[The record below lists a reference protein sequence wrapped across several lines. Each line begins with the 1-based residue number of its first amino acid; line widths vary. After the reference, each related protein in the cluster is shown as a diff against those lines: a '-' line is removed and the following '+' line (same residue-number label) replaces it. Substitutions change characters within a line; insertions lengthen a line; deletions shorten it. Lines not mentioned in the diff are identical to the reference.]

1 MNRFSRKFAA
11 TLVSLAMAGTLCI
24 AGAVT
29 VSGVAWGSPNQLQ
42 GPPDRPAPAP
52 WTVGAPSKGTIK
64 IVKCEKDTNPTQDT
78 AKPQSGK
85 IDPNAQTNPCPTG
98 FKPLAGAEF
107 TLTKVTSIKEDK
119 TTDQGTTKVDVPLDL
134 KSFDS
139 WQKIAKLVSKLN
151 DHTIK
156 DNGDEITLGTITTGD
171 TKNVFTS
178 ETKKNGSA
186 TFKDIDLG
194 LYKVEETQV
203 PDGYMVSDTKSFY
216 MTLPLSEYTT
226 TGEGDNAKTSVKYN
240 YNPTVYPKNMS
251 TSDSIEKVYDKAKFA
266 SVKDKVPFTITAKVN
281 KFKSEKT
288 LTAEDLQGYKVFDD
302 APTAAF
308 KNIDKTVVK
317 SVKING
323 EKVTNDDTT
332 TYYKVEEPI
341 ANSTQEN
348 YKNDDANENQ
358 RGLVAGH
365 TRILVKFEKAGLE
378 KIADAINACKTNGET
393 VNVEVNLEFELS
405 DDFKTVPNKIKDM
418 SEDDKKKDEIVNK
431 SGFFPAHEKSEKDSS
446 PIIPDGE
453 KSKATIDFGFLQ
465 VHKFYMKDGVKT
477 NLAGAKFRIFAD
489 KDKANA
495 CAKELADLTKKLNKI
510 EACKAASTLAD
521 APKDPQAGATTD
533 LKTTTAT
540 DANGNFA
547 TPYKVRAKDT
557 VYLVEVEAP
566 QGYALSPEVHEV
578 TVQKDSATPEEF
590 EDLPLSNKG
599 SKDGKT
605 YFWFNLPATG
615 AAGVLIFALAGIGL
629 ISASVI
635 LYIKNRKEEEQKTA

>member
-1 MNRFSRKFAA
+1 MNRFSRKFVA
-11 TLVSLAMAGTLCI
+11 TLVSLAMAGTLCV

-29 VSGVAWGSPNQLQ
+29 VSGVAWAVPRPPVHQ
-42 GPPDRPAPAP
+42 GGAKPKDPWVENAPK
-52 WTVGAPSKGTIK
+52 TGTIT
-64 IVKCEKDTNPTQDT
+64 ILKCEKKKADDKDTSQTQ
-78 AKPQSGK
+78 
-85 IDPNAQTNPCPTG
+85 CPTG
-98 FKPLAGAEF
+98 FKPLKGAKF
-107 TLTKVTSIKEDK
+107 TLTKVTSVKEGNENV
-119 TTDQGTTKVDVPLDL
+119 TLDL
-134 KSFDS
+134 SKFES

-156 DNGDEITLGTITTGD
+156 ENGDEITLGTTKSGD
-171 TKNVFTS
+171 GQNVFES
-178 ETKKNGSA
+178 AETGEDGQVKFENK
-186 TFKDIDLG
+186 DLG

-203 PDGYMVSDTKSFY
+203 PTGYMVSDTKSFY
-216 MTLPLSEYTT
+216 MTLPLPEYTT
-226 TGEGDNAKTSVKYN
+226 TGEGDNVKTSVKYN

-281 KFKSEKT
+281 KFKSEKA

-308 KNIDKTVVK
+308 KTIDKTVVK

-323 EKVTNDDTT
+323 EEVTNDDTT

-378 KIADAINACKTNGET
+378 KIAGAINACKNNGDT

-405 DDFKTVPNKIKDM
+405 DTYKNTKVTNG
-418 SEDDKKKDEIVNK
+418 SVAENDKSQDEIVNK
-431 SGFFPAHEKSEKDSS
+431 SGFFPAHEKSEKAPS

-453 KSKATIDFGFLQ
+453 KSNATIDFGFLQ
-465 VHKFYMKDGVKT
+465 VHKYYMNGNTKT
-477 NLAGAKFRIFAD
+477 DLAGAKFRIFAD
-489 KDKANA
+489 KDKAKA
-495 CAKELADLTKKLNKI
+495 CAKGLADLTKKASEI
-510 EACKAASTLAD
+510 PECEAASTLAD
-521 APKDPQAGATTD
+521 APKDSQAGATTN
-533 LKTTTAT
+533 LKTTAAT
-540 DANGNFA
+540 DAKGNFT

-629 ISASVI
+629 IAASVI

>member
-1 MNRFSRKFAA
+1 MNRFSRKFVA
-11 TLVSLAMAGTLCI
+11 TLVSLAMSGALCI

-29 VSGVAWGSPNQLQ
+29 VSGVAWAARPPVYQ
-42 GPPDRPAPAP
+42 GGAKPKDP
-52 WTVGAPSKGTIK
+52 WVEGAPKTGTIT
-64 IVKCEKDTNPTQDT
+64 ILKCEKKKADDKDT
-78 AKPQSGK
+78 S
-85 IDPNAQTNPCPTG
+85 QTECPTG
-98 FKPLAGAEF
+98 FKPLKGAKF
-107 TLTKVTSIKEDK
+107 TLTKVTSVKEGNENV
-119 TTDQGTTKVDVPLDL
+119 TLDL
-134 KSFDS
+134 SKFES

-151 DHTIK
+151 NHTIK
-156 DNGDEITLGTITTGD
+156 ENGDEITLGTTKSGD
-171 TKNVFTS
+171 GQNVFES
-178 ETKKNGSA
+178 AETGEDGQVKFENK
-186 TFKDIDLG
+186 DLG

-203 PDGYMVSDTKSFY
+203 PEGYMVSDMKSFY
-216 MTLPLSEYTT
+216 MTLPLPEYTT
-226 TGEGDNAKTSVKYN
+226 TGDGDNAKTSVKYN

-281 KFKSEKT
+281 KFKSEKA
-288 LTAEDLQGYKVFDD
+288 LTVDDLQGYKVFDD

-308 KNIDKTVVK
+308 KTIDKTVVK

-323 EKVTNDDTT
+323 EEVTNNDTT
-332 TYYKVEEPI
+332 TYYNVEDPI

-378 KIADAINACKTNGET
+378 KIADAINACKNNGDT

-418 SEDDKKKDEIVNK
+418 SEDDKNKDEIVNK
-431 SGFFPAHEKSEKDSS
+431 SGFFPAHEKSEKAPS
-446 PIIPDGE
+446 PIIPNGE
-453 KSKATIDFGFLQ
+453 KSNATIDFGFLQ
-465 VHKFYMKDGVKT
+465 VHKYYMNGSTKT
-477 NLAGAKFRIFAD
+477 DLAGAKFRIFAD
-489 KDKANA
+489 KDKAKA
-495 CAKELADLTKKLNKI
+495 CAQGLADLTKKASEI
-510 EACKAASTLAD
+510 PECEAASTLAD
-521 APKDPQAGATTD
+521 APKDPQAGTTTD
-533 LKTTTAT
+533 LKTTAAT
-540 DANGNFA
+540 DAKGNFT

-590 EDLPLSNKG
+590 EDLKLSNKG

>member
-1 MNRFSRKFAA
+1 MNRFSRKFVA
-11 TLVSLAMAGTLCI
+11 TLVSLAMSGALCI

-29 VSGVAWGSPNQLQ
+29 VSGVAWAARPKYVPQ
-42 GPPDRPAPAP
+42 GGQSKDPWDEKAPK
-52 WTVGAPSKGTIK
+52 TGTIT
-64 IVKCEKDTNPTQDT
+64 ILKCEKKKADDKDTSQTQ
-78 AKPQSGK
+78 
-85 IDPNAQTNPCPTG
+85 CPTG
-98 FKPLAGAEF
+98 FKPLKGAKF
-107 TLTKVTSIKEDK
+107 TLTKVLSVKEDK
-119 TTDQGTTKVDVPLDL
+119 ATDQGTTKVDVPLDL

-151 DHTIK
+151 NHTIK
-156 DNGDEITLGTITTGD
+156 ENGDEITLGTTKSGDGQNVFESAETGD
-171 TKNVFTS
+171 DGQVKFEN
-178 ETKKNGSA
+178 K
-186 TFKDIDLG
+186 DLG
-194 LYKVEETQV
+194 LYKVEETKV

-216 MTLPLSEYTT
+216 MTLPLPEYTT

-281 KFKSEKT
+281 KFKSEKA

-308 KNIDKTVVK
+308 KTIDKTVVK

-323 EKVTNDDTT
+323 EEVTNDGTT

-348 YKNDDANENQ
+348 YKSDDANENQ

-378 KIADAINACKTNGET
+378 KIADAINACAKNGDT

-418 SEDDKKKDEIVNK
+418 SEDDKNKDEIVNK
-431 SGFFPAHEKSEKDSS
+431 SGFFPAHEKSEKAPS
-446 PIIPDGE
+446 PIIPNGE
-453 KSKATIDFGFLQ
+453 KSNATIDFGFLQ
-465 VHKFYMKDGVKT
+465 VHKYYMNGSTKT
-477 NLAGAKFRIFAD
+477 DLAGAKFRIFAD
-489 KDKANA
+489 KDKAKA
-495 CAKELADLTKKLNKI
+495 CAQGLADLTKKASEI
-510 EACKAASTLAD
+510 PECEAASTLAD
-521 APKDPQAGATTD
+521 APKDPQAGTTTD
-533 LKTTTAT
+533 LKTTAAT
-540 DANGNFA
+540 DAKGNFT

-590 EDLPLSNKG
+590 EDLKLSSKG

>member
-29 VSGVAWGSPNQLQ
+29 VSGVAWAARPPVHQ
-42 GPPDRPAPAP
+42 GGAKPKDP
-52 WTVGAPSKGTIK
+52 WVEGAPKTGTIT
-64 IVKCEKDTNPTQDT
+64 ILKCEKKKADDKDT
-78 AKPQSGK
+78 S
-85 IDPNAQTNPCPTG
+85 QTECPTG
-98 FKPLAGAEF
+98 FKPLKGAKF
-107 TLTKVTSIKEDK
+107 TLTKVTSVKEGNENV
-119 TTDQGTTKVDVPLDL
+119 TLDL
-134 KSFDS
+134 SKFES

-156 DNGDEITLGTITTGD
+156 ENGDEITLGTTKSGD
-171 TKNVFTS
+171 GQNVFES
-178 ETKKNGSA
+178 AETGEDGQVKFENK
-186 TFKDIDLG
+186 DLG
-194 LYKVEETQV
+194 LYKVEETKV

-216 MTLPLSEYTT
+216 MTLPLPEYTT

-281 KFKSEKT
+281 KFKSEKA

-302 APTAAF
+302 APTSAF
-308 KNIDKTVVK
+308 KTIDKAVVK

-323 EKVTNDDTT
+323 EEVKNNDTT
-332 TYYKVEEPI
+332 TYYNVEDPI
-341 ANSTQEN
+341 ANSTQDD

-378 KIADAINACKTNGET
+378 KIADAINACKNNGDT

-405 DDFKTVPNKIKDM
+405 DTYKNTKVTNGSVADN
-418 SEDDKKKDEIVNK
+418 DKSQDEIVNK
-431 SGFFPAHEKSEKDSS
+431 SGFFPAHEKSEKAPS
-446 PIIPDGE
+446 PIIPNGE
-453 KSKATIDFGFLQ
+453 KSNATIDFGFLQ
-465 VHKFYMKDGVKT
+465 VHKYYMNGSTKT
-477 NLAGAKFRIFAD
+477 DLAGAKFRIFAD
-489 KDKANA
+489 KDKAKA
-495 CAKELADLTKKLNKI
+495 CAQGLADLTKKASEI
-510 EACKAASTLAD
+510 PECEAASTLAD
-521 APKDPQAGATTD
+521 APKDPQAGTTTD
-533 LKTTTAT
+533 LKTTAAT
-540 DANGNFA
+540 DAKGNFT

-590 EDLPLSNKG
+590 EDLKLSSKG

>member
-29 VSGVAWGSPNQLQ
+29 VSGVAWAARPPVHQ
-42 GPPDRPAPAP
+42 GGAKPKDP
-52 WTVGAPSKGTIK
+52 WVEGAPKTGTIT
-64 IVKCEKDTNPTQDT
+64 ILKCEKKKADDKDT
-78 AKPQSGK
+78 S
-85 IDPNAQTNPCPTG
+85 QTECPTG
-98 FKPLAGAEF
+98 FKPLKGAKF
-107 TLTKVTSIKEDK
+107 TLTKVTSVKEGNENV
-119 TTDQGTTKVDVPLDL
+119 TLDL
-134 KSFDS
+134 SKFES

-151 DHTIK
+151 NHTIK
-156 DNGDEITLGTITTGD
+156 ENGDEITLGTTKSGD
-171 TKNVFTS
+171 GQNVFES
-178 ETKKNGSA
+178 AETGEDGQVKFENK
-186 TFKDIDLG
+186 DLG
-194 LYKVEETQV
+194 LYKVEETKV

-216 MTLPLSEYTT
+216 MTLPLPEYTT

-281 KFKSEKT
+281 KFKSEKA
-288 LTAEDLQGYKVFDD
+288 LTVDDLQGYKVFDD

-308 KNIDKTVVK
+308 KTIDKTVVK

-323 EKVTNDDTT
+323 EEVTNNDTT

-341 ANSTQEN
+341 ANSTQDD

-378 KIADAINACKTNGET
+378 KIADAINACKNNGDT

-405 DDFKTVPNKIKDM
+405 DTYKNTKVTNGSVADN
-418 SEDDKKKDEIVNK
+418 DKSQDEIVNK
-431 SGFFPAHEKSEKDSS
+431 SGFFPAHEKSEKAPS
-446 PIIPDGE
+446 PIIPNGE
-453 KSKATIDFGFLQ
+453 KSNATIDFGFLQ
-465 VHKFYMKDGVKT
+465 VHKYYMNGSTKT
-477 NLAGAKFRIFAD
+477 DLAGAKFRIFAD
-489 KDKANA
+489 KDKAKA
-495 CAKELADLTKKLNKI
+495 CAQGLADLSKKASEI
-510 EACKAASTLAD
+510 PECEAASTLAD
-521 APKDPQAGATTD
+521 APATAQADGTTTD
-533 LKTTTAT
+533 LKTTAAT
-540 DANGNFA
+540 DAKGNFT

-590 EDLPLSNKG
+590 EDLKLSSKG

>member
-29 VSGVAWGSPNQLQ
+29 VSGVAWAARPPVHQ
-42 GPPDRPAPAP
+42 GGAKPKDP
-52 WTVGAPSKGTIK
+52 WVEGAPKTGTIT
-64 IVKCEKDTNPTQDT
+64 ILKCEKKKADDKDT
-78 AKPQSGK
+78 S
-85 IDPNAQTNPCPTG
+85 QTECPTG
-98 FKPLAGAEF
+98 FKPLKGAKF
-107 TLTKVTSIKEDK
+107 TLTKVTSVKEGNENV
-119 TTDQGTTKVDVPLDL
+119 TLDL
-134 KSFDS
+134 SKFES

-151 DHTIK
+151 NHTIK
-156 DNGDEITLGTITTGD
+156 ENGDEITLGTTKSGD
-171 TKNVFTS
+171 GQNVFES
-178 ETKKNGSA
+178 AETGEDGQVKFENK
-186 TFKDIDLG
+186 DLG
-194 LYKVEETQV
+194 LYKVEETKV

-216 MTLPLSEYTT
+216 MTLPLPEYTT

-281 KFKSEKT
+281 KFKSEKA
-288 LTAEDLQGYKVFDD
+288 LTIDDLQGYKVFDD

-308 KNIDKTVVK
+308 KTIDKTVVK

-323 EKVTNDDTT
+323 EEVTNNDTT

-341 ANSTQEN
+341 ANSTQDD

-365 TRILVKFEKAGLE
+365 TRILVTFEKAGLE
-378 KIADAINACKTNGET
+378 KIADAINACKNNGDT

-405 DDFKTVPNKIKDM
+405 DTYKNTKVTNGSVADN
-418 SEDDKKKDEIVNK
+418 DKSQDEIVNK
-431 SGFFPAHEKSEKDSS
+431 SGFFPAHEKSEKAPS
-446 PIIPDGE
+446 PIIPNGE
-453 KSKATIDFGFLQ
+453 KSNATIDFGFLQ
-465 VHKFYMKDGVKT
+465 VHKYYMNGSTKT
-477 NLAGAKFRIFAD
+477 DLAGAKFRIFAD
-489 KDKANA
+489 KDKAKA
-495 CAKELADLTKKLNKI
+495 CAQGLADLTKKASEI
-510 EACKAASTLAD
+510 PECEAASTLAD
-521 APKDPQAGATTD
+521 APKDPQAGTTTD
-533 LKTTTAT
+533 LKTTAAT
-540 DANGNFA
+540 DAKGNFT

-590 EDLPLSNKG
+590 EDLKLSSKG

>member
-1 MNRFSRKFAA
+1 MNRFSRKFVA
-11 TLVSLAMAGTLCI
+11 TLVSLAMSGALCI

-29 VSGVAWGSPNQLQ
+29 VSGVAWAI
-42 GPPDRPAPAP
+42 PPIKQTAANKNPWDNKAPK
-52 WTVGAPSKGTIK
+52 TGTIT
-64 IVKCEKDTNPTQDT
+64 ILKCEKKKADDKDT
-78 AKPQSGK
+78 S
-85 IDPNAQTNPCPTG
+85 QTECPTG
-98 FKPLAGAEF
+98 FKPLKGAKF
-107 TLTKVTSIKEDK
+107 TLTKVLSVKEDK

-134 KSFDS
+134 SKFES

-156 DNGDEITLGTITTGD
+156 ESGNDADITLGTTKSGD
-171 TKNVFTS
+171 SQNVFEST
-178 ETKKNGSA
+178 ETGEDGKV
-186 TFKDIDLG
+186 TFNDLALG
-194 LYKVEETQV
+194 LYKVEETKV

-216 MTLPLSEYTT
+216 MTLPLPEYTT

-281 KFKSEKT
+281 KFKSEKA

-308 KNIDKTVVK
+308 KTIDKAVVK

-323 EKVTNDDTT
+323 EEVKNNDTT
-332 TYYKVEEPI
+332 TYYNVEDPI
-341 ANSTQEN
+341 ANSTQDD

-378 KIADAINACKTNGET
+378 KIADAINACKNNGDT

-405 DDFKTVPNKIKDM
+405 DTYKNTKVTNGSVADN
-418 SEDDKKKDEIVNK
+418 DKSQDEIVNK
-431 SGFFPAHEKSEKDSS
+431 SGFFPAHEKSEKAPS
-446 PIIPDGE
+446 PIIPNGE
-453 KSKATIDFGFLQ
+453 KSNATIDFGFLQ
-465 VHKFYMKDGVKT
+465 VHKYYMNGSTKT
-477 NLAGAKFRIFAD
+477 DLAGAKFRIFAD
-489 KDKANA
+489 KDKAKA
-495 CAKELADLTKKLNKI
+495 CAQGLADLTKKASEI
-510 EACKAASTLAD
+510 PECEAASTLAD
-521 APKDPQAGATTD
+521 APKDPQAGTTTD
-533 LKTTTAT
+533 LKTTAAT
-540 DANGNFA
+540 DAKGNFT

-590 EDLPLSNKG
+590 EDLKLSSKG

>member
-1 MNRFSRKFAA
+1 MNRFSRKFVA
-11 TLVSLAMAGTLCI
+11 TLVSLAMSGALCV

-29 VSGVAWGSPNQLQ
+29 VSASAWAIPPRYVPQ
-42 GPPDRPAPAP
+42 GGAKPKDPWSDSAP
-52 WTVGAPSKGTIK
+52 KNGTIT
-64 IVKCEKDTNPTQDT
+64 ILKCEKKKADNQDI
-78 AKPQSGK
+78 S
-85 IDPNAQTNPCPTG
+85 QTECPTG
-98 FKPLAGAEF
+98 FKPLKGAKF
-107 TLTKVTSIKEDK
+107 TLTKVTSVKEGNENV
-119 TTDQGTTKVDVPLDL
+119 TLDL
-134 KSFDS
+134 SKFES

-156 DNGDEITLGTITTGD
+156 ESGNDADITLGTTKSGD
-171 TKNVFTS
+171 GQNVFEST
-178 ETKKNGSA
+178 ETGEDGKV
-186 TFKDIDLG
+186 TFNDLALG

-308 KNIDKTVVK
+308 KTIDKTVVK

-323 EKVTNDDTT
+323 EEVTNDDTT

-365 TRILVKFEKAGLE
+365 TRILVKFEDAGLK
-378 KIADAINACKTNGET
+378 KIAEAINACKNNGDT

-405 DDFKTVPNKIKDM
+405 DTYKNTKVTNG
-418 SEDDKKKDEIVNK
+418 SVAENDKSQDQIVNK
-431 SGFFPAHEKSEKDSS
+431 SGFFPAHEKSEKAPS

-453 KSKATIDFGFLQ
+453 KSNATIDFGFLQ
-465 VHKFYMKDGVKT
+465 VHKYYMNGNTKT
-477 NLAGAKFRIFAD
+477 DLAGAKFRIFAD
-489 KDKANA
+489 KDKAKA
-495 CAKELADLTKKLNKI
+495 CAQGLADLTKKASEI
-510 EACKAASTLAD
+510 PECEAASTLAD
-521 APKDPQAGATTD
+521 APATAPADGTTTD
-533 LKTTTAT
+533 LKTTAAT
-540 DANGNFA
+540 DDKGNFT

>member
-11 TLVSLAMAGTLCI
+11 TLVSLAMSGALCI

-29 VSGVAWGSPNQLQ
+29 VSGVAWAVPRPPVHQ
-42 GPPDRPAPAP
+42 GGAKPKDPWVENAPK
-52 WTVGAPSKGTIK
+52 TGTIT
-64 IVKCEKDTNPTQDT
+64 ILKCEKKKADDKDISQTQ
-78 AKPQSGK
+78 
-85 IDPNAQTNPCPTG
+85 CPTG
-98 FKPLAGAEF
+98 FKPLKGAKF
-107 TLTKVTSIKEDK
+107 TLTKVTSVKE
-119 TTDQGTTKVDVPLDL
+119 GNENVALDL
-134 KSFDS
+134 SKFES

-156 DNGDEITLGTITTGD
+156 ENGDEITLGTTKSGD
-171 TKNVFTS
+171 GQNVFES
-178 ETKKNGSA
+178 AETGEDGQVKFENKA
-186 TFKDIDLG
+186 LG

-203 PDGYMVSDTKSFY
+203 PTGYMVSDTKSFY
-216 MTLPLSEYTT
+216 MTLPLPEYTT

-281 KFKSEKT
+281 KFKSEKA

-308 KNIDKTVVK
+308 KTIDKTVVK

-323 EKVTNDDTT
+323 EEVTNDNTS
-332 TYYKVEEPI
+332 TYYEVEDPI

-365 TRILVKFEKAGLE
+365 TRILVTFEKAGLE
-378 KIADAINACKTNGET
+378 KIADAINKCKNNGDT

-405 DDFKTVPNKIKDM
+405 DTYKNTKVTNG
-418 SEDDKKKDEIVNK
+418 SVAENDKSQDQIVNK
-431 SGFFPAHEKSEKDSS
+431 SGFFPAHDKSEKAPS

-453 KSKATIDFGFLQ
+453 KSNATIDFGFLQ
-465 VHKFYMKDGVKT
+465 VHKYYMNGNTKT
-477 NLAGAKFRIFAD
+477 DLAGAKFRIFAD
-489 KDKANA
+489 KDKAKA
-495 CAKELADLTKKLNKI
+495 CAKGLADLTKKASEI
-510 EACKAASTLAD
+510 PECEAASTLAD
-521 APKDPQAGATTD
+521 APKDSQAGATTD
-533 LKTTTAT
+533 LKTTAAT
-540 DANGNFA
+540 NADGNFA
-547 TPYKVRAKDT
+547 TPYKVRANDA

-566 QGYALSPEVHEV
+566 SGYALSPEVHEV

-590 EDLPLSNKG
+590 EDLKLSSKG

>member
-11 TLVSLAMAGTLCI
+11 TLVSLAMSGALCV

-29 VSGVAWGSPNQLQ
+29 VSASAWAIPPRYVPQ
-42 GPPDRPAPAP
+42 GGAKPKDPWDEKAPK
-52 WTVGAPSKGTIK
+52 TGTIT
-64 IVKCEKDTNPTQDT
+64 ILKCEKKKADDKDTSQTQ
-78 AKPQSGK
+78 
-85 IDPNAQTNPCPTG
+85 CPTG
-98 FKPLAGAEF
+98 FKPLKGAKF
-107 TLTKVTSIKEDK
+107 TLTKVLSVKEDQK
-119 TTDQGTTKVDVPLDL
+119 TDNGTTKVDVPLDL
-134 KSFDS
+134 SKFES

-151 DHTIK
+151 NHTIK
-156 DNGDEITLGTITTGD
+156 ENGDEITLGTTKSGDGQNVFESAETGD
-171 TKNVFTS
+171 DGQVKFEN
-178 ETKKNGSA
+178 K
-186 TFKDIDLG
+186 DLG
-194 LYKVEETQV
+194 LYKVEETKV
-203 PDGYMVSDTKSFY
+203 PDGYMVSDMKSFY
-216 MTLPLSEYTT
+216 MTLPLPEYTT
-226 TGEGDNAKTSVKYN
+226 TVKYN

-281 KFKSEKT
+281 KFKSEKA
-288 LTAEDLQGYKVFDD
+288 LTVDDLQGYKVFDD

-308 KNIDKTVVK
+308 KTIDKTVVK

-323 EKVTNDDTT
+323 EEVTNDDTT
-332 TYYKVEEPI
+332 TYYKVEDPI

-365 TRILVKFEKAGLE
+365 TRILVTFEKAGLE
-378 KIADAINACKTNGET
+378 KIADAINACKNNGDT

-405 DDFKTVPNKIKDM
+405 DTYKNTKVTNG
-418 SEDDKKKDEIVNK
+418 SVAENDKSQDQIVNK
-431 SGFFPAHEKSEKDSS
+431 SGFFPAHDKSEKAPS
-446 PIIPDGE
+446 PIIPNGE
-453 KSKATIDFGFLQ
+453 KSNATIDFGFLQ
-465 VHKFYMKDGVKT
+465 VHKYYMNGSTKT
-477 NLAGAKFRIFAD
+477 DLAGAKFRIFAD
-489 KDKANA
+489 KDKAKA
-495 CAKELADLTKKLNKI
+495 CAKGLADLTKKASEI
-510 EACKAASTLAD
+510 PECEAASTLAD
-521 APKDPQAGATTD
+521 APKDQQAGATAD
-533 LKTTTAT
+533 LKTTAAT
-540 DANGNFA
+540 DDKGNFT

-590 EDLPLSNKG
+590 EDLKLSSKG

>member
-29 VSGVAWGSPNQLQ
+29 VSGVAWAVPRPPIHQ
-42 GPPDRPAPAP
+42 GGDKPKGP
-52 WTVGAPSKGTIK
+52 WVDGAPKTGTIT
-64 IVKCEKDTNPTQDT
+64 ILKCEKKKADDQDT
-78 AKPQSGK
+78 S
-85 IDPNAQTNPCPTG
+85 QTQCPTG
-98 FKPLAGAEF
+98 FKPLKGAKF
-107 TLTKVTSIKEDK
+107 TLTKVTSVKEGSK
-119 TTDQGTTKVDVPLDL
+119 DVPLNL
-134 KSFDS
+134 SKFES

-156 DNGDEITLGTITTGD
+156 ENGDEITLGTTKSGD
-171 TKNVFTS
+171 GQNVF
-178 ETKKNGSA
+178 ESA
-186 TFKDIDLG
+186 ATGEDGQVKFENKDLG

-203 PDGYMVSDTKSFY
+203 PTGYMVSDTKSFY
-216 MTLPLSEYTT
+216 MTLPLPEYTT

-308 KNIDKTVVK
+308 KTIDKTVVK

-323 EKVTNDDTT
+323 EEVTNNDTT
-332 TYYKVEEPI
+332 AYYNVEDPI

-358 RGLVAGH
+358 RGLAKDH
-365 TRILVKFEKAGLE
+365 TRILVTFEKAGLE
-378 KIADAINACKTNGET
+378 KIADAINACKTNGDT

-405 DDFKTVPNKIKDM
+405 DTYKNTKVTNG
-418 SEDDKKKDEIVNK
+418 SVAENDKSQDQIVNK
-431 SGFFPAHEKSEKDSS
+431 SGFFPAHDKSEKAPS
-446 PIIPDGE
+446 PIIPNGE
-453 KSKATIDFGFLQ
+453 KSNATIDFGFLQ
-465 VHKFYMKDGVKT
+465 VHKYYMNGNTKT
-477 NLAGAKFRIFAD
+477 DLAGAKFRIFAD
-489 KDKANA
+489 KDKAKA
-495 CAKELADLTKKLNKI
+495 CAKGLADLTKKASEI
-510 EACKAASTLAD
+510 PECEAASTLAD
-521 APKDPQAGATTD
+521 APKDSQAGATTD
-533 LKTTTAT
+533 LKTTAAT
-540 DANGNFA
+540 DAKGNFT

-578 TVQKDSATPEEF
+578 TVQKDSATPEKF

>member
-24 AGAVT
+24 ASAVT
-29 VSGVAWGSPNQLQ
+29 VSGVAWAAHPGVPQNPVKSKDPWVEN
-42 GPPDRPAPAP
+42 APK
-52 WTVGAPSKGTIK
+52 TGTIT
-64 IVKCEKDTNPTQDT
+64 ILKCEKKKADDKDTSQTQ
-78 AKPQSGK
+78 
-85 IDPNAQTNPCPTG
+85 CPTG
-98 FKPLAGAEF
+98 FKPLKGAKF
-107 TLTKVTSIKEDK
+107 TLTKVTSVKEGNENV
-119 TTDQGTTKVDVPLDL
+119 TLDL
-134 KSFDS
+134 SKFES

-151 DHTIK
+151 NHTIK
-156 DNGDEITLGTITTGD
+156 ENGDEITLGTTKSGD
-171 TKNVFTS
+171 GQNVFES
-178 ETKKNGSA
+178 AETG
-186 TFKDIDLG
+186 KDGQVKFENKDLG
-194 LYKVEETQV
+194 LYKVEETKV

-216 MTLPLSEYTT
+216 MTLPLPEYTT
-226 TGEGDNAKTSVKYN
+226 TDEGDNAKTSVKYN

-288 LTAEDLQGYKVFDD
+288 LTSEDLQGYKVFDD

-308 KNIDKTVVK
+308 KTIDKSVVK

-323 EKVTNDDTT
+323 EEVTNDDTT

-365 TRILVKFEKAGLE
+365 TRILVTFEKAGLE
-378 KIADAINACKTNGET
+378 KIAGAINACKNNGDT

-405 DDFKTVPNKIKDM
+405 DTYKNTKVTNG
-418 SEDDKKKDEIVNK
+418 SVAENDKSQDQIVNK
-431 SGFFPAHEKSEKDSS
+431 SGFFPAHEKSEKAPS

-453 KSKATIDFGFLQ
+453 KSNATIDFGFLQ
-465 VHKFYMKDGVKT
+465 VHKYYMNGNTKT
-477 NLAGAKFRIFAD
+477 DLAGAKFRIFAD
-489 KDKANA
+489 KDKAKA
-495 CAKELADLTKKLNKI
+495 CAQGLADLTKKASEI
-510 EACKAASTLAD
+510 PECEAASTLAD
-521 APKDPQAGATTD
+521 APATAPADGTTTD
-533 LKTTTAT
+533 LKTTAAT
-540 DANGNFA
+540 DAKGNFT

>member
-1 MNRFSRKFAA
+1 MNRLSRKFAA

-29 VSGVAWGSPNQLQ
+29 VSGVAWAARPPVHQ
-42 GPPDRPAPAP
+42 GGAKPKDP
-52 WTVGAPSKGTIK
+52 WVEGAPKTGTIT
-64 IVKCEKDTNPTQDT
+64 ILKCEKKKADDKDT
-78 AKPQSGK
+78 S
-85 IDPNAQTNPCPTG
+85 QTECPTG
-98 FKPLAGAEF
+98 FKPLKGAKF
-107 TLTKVTSIKEDK
+107 TLTKVTSVKEGNENV
-119 TTDQGTTKVDVPLDL
+119 TLDL
-134 KSFDS
+134 SKFES

-156 DNGDEITLGTITTGD
+156 ENGDEITLGTTKSGD
-171 TKNVFTS
+171 GQNVFES
-178 ETKKNGSA
+178 AETGEDGQVKFENK
-186 TFKDIDLG
+186 DLG
-194 LYKVEETQV
+194 LYKVEETKV

-216 MTLPLSEYTT
+216 MTLPLPEYTT

-281 KFKSEKT
+281 KFKSEKA

-302 APTAAF
+302 APTSAF
-308 KNIDKTVVK
+308 KTIDKAVVK

-323 EKVTNDDTT
+323 EEVKNNDTT
-332 TYYKVEEPI
+332 TYYNVEDPI
-341 ANSTQEN
+341 ANSTQDD

-378 KIADAINACKTNGET
+378 KIADAINACKNNGDT

-405 DDFKTVPNKIKDM
+405 DTYKNTKVTNGSVADN
-418 SEDDKKKDEIVNK
+418 DKSQDEIVNK
-431 SGFFPAHEKSEKDSS
+431 SGFFPAHEKSEKAPS
-446 PIIPDGE
+446 PIIPNGE
-453 KSKATIDFGFLQ
+453 KSNATIDFGFLQ
-465 VHKFYMKDGVKT
+465 VHKYYMNGSTKT
-477 NLAGAKFRIFAD
+477 DLAGAKFRIFAD
-489 KDKANA
+489 KDKAKA
-495 CAKELADLTKKLNKI
+495 CAQGLADLTKKASEI
-510 EACKAASTLAD
+510 PECEAASTLAD
-521 APKDPQAGATTD
+521 APKDPQAGATDD
-533 LKTTTAT
+533 LKTTAAT
-540 DANGNFA
+540 DAKGNFT

-590 EDLPLSNKG
+590 EDLKLSSKG

-629 ISASVI
+629 IAASVI

>member
-1 MNRFSRKFAA
+1 MNRLSRKFVAA
-11 TLVSLAMAGTLCI
+11 VSSLAMAGTLCV

-29 VSGVAWGSPNQLQ
+29 VSGVAWAVPRPPVHQ
-42 GPPDRPAPAP
+42 GGAKPKDPWVENAPK
-52 WTVGAPSKGTIK
+52 TGTIT
-64 IVKCEKDTNPTQDT
+64 ILKCEKKKADDKDTSQTQ
-78 AKPQSGK
+78 
-85 IDPNAQTNPCPTG
+85 CPTG
-98 FKPLAGAEF
+98 FKPLKGAKF
-107 TLTKVTSIKEDK
+107 TLTKVTSVKEGNK
-119 TTDQGTTKVDVPLDL
+119 NVALDL
-134 KSFDS
+134 SKFES

-156 DNGDEITLGTITTGD
+156 ENGDEITLGTTKSGD
-171 TKNVFTS
+171 GQNVFES
-178 ETKKNGSA
+178 AETGEDGQVKFENK
-186 TFKDIDLG
+186 DLG

-203 PDGYMVSDTKSFY
+203 PTGYMVSDTKSFY
-216 MTLPLSEYTT
+216 MTLPLPEYTT

-281 KFKSEKT
+281 KFKSEKA

-308 KNIDKTVVK
+308 KTIDKAVVK

-323 EKVTNDDTT
+323 EEVKNNDTT
-332 TYYKVEEPI
+332 TYYNVEDPI

-365 TRILVKFEKAGLE
+365 TRILVTFEKAGLE
-378 KIADAINACKTNGET
+378 KIADAINKCKNNGDT

-405 DDFKTVPNKIKDM
+405 DTYKNTKVTNGSVADN
-418 SEDDKKKDEIVNK
+418 DKSQDEIVNK
-431 SGFFPAHEKSEKDSS
+431 SGFFPAHEKSEKAPS
-446 PIIPDGE
+446 PIIPNGE
-453 KSKATIDFGFLQ
+453 KSNATIDFGFLQ
-465 VHKFYMKDGVKT
+465 VHKYYMNGSTKT
-477 NLAGAKFRIFAD
+477 DLAGAKFRIFAD
-489 KDKANA
+489 KDKAKA
-495 CAKELADLTKKLNKI
+495 CAQGLADLTKKASEI
-510 EACKAASTLAD
+510 PECEAASTLAD
-521 APKDPQAGATTD
+521 APKDPQAGTTTD
-533 LKTTTAT
+533 LKTTAAT
-540 DANGNFA
+540 DAKGNFT

>member
-1 MNRFSRKFAA
+1 MNRLSRKFVAA
-11 TLVSLAMAGTLCI
+11 VSSLAMAGTLCV

-29 VSGVAWGSPNQLQ
+29 VSGVAWAVPRPPVHQ
-42 GPPDRPAPAP
+42 GGAKPKDPWVENAPK
-52 WTVGAPSKGTIK
+52 TGTIT
-64 IVKCEKDTNPTQDT
+64 ILKCEKKKADDKDTSQTQ
-78 AKPQSGK
+78 
-85 IDPNAQTNPCPTG
+85 CPTG
-98 FKPLAGAEF
+98 FKPLKGAKF
-107 TLTKVTSIKEDK
+107 TLTKVTSVKE
-119 TTDQGTTKVDVPLDL
+119 GNENVALDL
-134 KSFDS
+134 SKFES

-156 DNGDEITLGTITTGD
+156 ENGDEITLGTTKSGD
-171 TKNVFTS
+171 GQNVFES
-178 ETKKNGSA
+178 AETGEDGQVKFENK
-186 TFKDIDLG
+186 DLG

-203 PDGYMVSDTKSFY
+203 PTGYMVSDTKSFY
-216 MTLPLSEYTT
+216 MTLPLPEYTT

-281 KFKSEKT
+281 KFKSEKA

-308 KNIDKTVVK
+308 KTIDKTVVK

-323 EKVTNDDTT
+323 EEVTNDNTS
-332 TYYKVEEPI
+332 TYYEVEDPI

-365 TRILVKFEKAGLE
+365 TRILVTFEKAGLE
-378 KIADAINACKTNGET
+378 KIADAINKCKNNGDT

-405 DDFKTVPNKIKDM
+405 DTYKNTKVTNG
-418 SEDDKKKDEIVNK
+418 SVAENDKSQDQIVNK
-431 SGFFPAHEKSEKDSS
+431 SGFFPAHDKSEKAPS

-453 KSKATIDFGFLQ
+453 KSNATIDFGFLQ
-465 VHKFYMKDGVKT
+465 VHKYYMNGNTKT
-477 NLAGAKFRIFAD
+477 DLAGAKFRIFAD
-489 KDKANA
+489 KDKAKA
-495 CAKELADLTKKLNKI
+495 CAKGLADLSKKASEI
-510 EACKAASTLAD
+510 PECEAASNLAD
-521 APKDPQAGATTD
+521 APATAPADGTTAD
-533 LKTTTAT
+533 LKTTAAT
-540 DANGNFA
+540 DAKGNFT

-578 TVQKDSATPEEF
+578 TVQKDSAKQEEF

>member
-1 MNRFSRKFAA
+1 MNRFSRKFVA
-11 TLVSLAMAGTLCI
+11 TLVSLAMSGALCV

-29 VSGVAWGSPNQLQ
+29 VSGVAWAVPRPPVHQGGSKPKDPWDNK
-42 GPPDRPAPAP
+42 APK
-52 WTVGAPSKGTIK
+52 TGTIT
-64 IVKCEKDTNPTQDT
+64 ILKCEKKKADDKDT
-78 AKPQSGK
+78 S
-85 IDPNAQTNPCPTG
+85 QTECPTG
-98 FKPLAGAEF
+98 FKPLKGAKF
-107 TLTKVTSIKEDK
+107 TLTKVTSVKEGNENV
-119 TTDQGTTKVDVPLDL
+119 TLDL
-134 KSFDS
+134 SKFES

-156 DNGDEITLGTITTGD
+156 ENGDEITLGTTKSGD
-171 TKNVFTS
+171 GQNVFES
-178 ETKKNGSA
+178 AETGEDGQVKFENK
-186 TFKDIDLG
+186 DLG

-203 PDGYMVSDTKSFY
+203 PTGYMVSDTKSFY
-216 MTLPLSEYTT
+216 MTLPLPEYTT

-281 KFKSEKT
+281 KFKSEKA

-308 KNIDKTVVK
+308 KTIDKTVVK

-323 EKVTNDDTT
+323 EEVTNDNTS
-332 TYYKVEEPI
+332 TYYEVEEPI

-365 TRILVKFEKAGLE
+365 TRILVTFEKSGLE
-378 KIADAINACKTNGET
+378 KIADAINKCKNNGDT

-405 DDFKTVPNKIKDM
+405 DTYKNTKVTNG
-418 SEDDKKKDEIVNK
+418 SVAENDKSQDEIVNK
-431 SGFFPAHEKSEKDSS
+431 SGFFPAHEKSEKAPS
-446 PIIPDGE
+446 PIIPNGE
-453 KSKATIDFGFLQ
+453 KSNATIDFGFLQ
-465 VHKFYMKDGVKT
+465 VHKYYMNGSTKT
-477 NLAGAKFRIFAD
+477 DLAGAKFRIFAD
-489 KDKANA
+489 KDKAKA
-495 CAKELADLTKKLNKI
+495 CAQGLADLTKKASEI
-510 EACKAASTLAD
+510 PECEAASTLAD
-521 APKDPQAGATTD
+521 APKDPQAGTTTD
-533 LKTTTAT
+533 LKTTAAT
-540 DANGNFA
+540 DAKGNFT

-590 EDLPLSNKG
+590 EDLKLSSKG

>member
-1 MNRFSRKFAA
+1 MNRLSRKFVAA
-11 TLVSLAMAGTLCI
+11 VSSLAMAGTLCV

-29 VSGVAWGSPNQLQ
+29 VSGVAWAVPRPPVHQ
-42 GPPDRPAPAP
+42 GGAKPKDPWVENAPK
-52 WTVGAPSKGTIK
+52 TGTIT
-64 IVKCEKDTNPTQDT
+64 ILKCEKKKADDKDTSQTQ
-78 AKPQSGK
+78 
-85 IDPNAQTNPCPTG
+85 CPTG
-98 FKPLAGAEF
+98 FKPLKGAKF
-107 TLTKVTSIKEDK
+107 TLTKVTSVKE
-119 TTDQGTTKVDVPLDL
+119 GNENVALDL
-134 KSFDS
+134 SKFES

-156 DNGDEITLGTITTGD
+156 ENGDEITLGTTKSGD
-171 TKNVFTS
+171 GQNVFES
-178 ETKKNGSA
+178 AETGEDGQVKFENK
-186 TFKDIDLG
+186 DLG

-203 PDGYMVSDTKSFY
+203 PTGYMVSDTKSFY
-216 MTLPLSEYTT
+216 MTLPLPEYTT

-281 KFKSEKT
+281 KFKSEKA

-308 KNIDKTVVK
+308 KTIDKTVVK

-323 EKVTNDDTT
+323 EEVTNDNTS
-332 TYYKVEEPI
+332 TYYEVEDPI

-365 TRILVKFEKAGLE
+365 TRILVTFEKAGLE
-378 KIADAINACKTNGET
+378 KIADAINKCKNNGDT

-405 DDFKTVPNKIKDM
+405 DTYKNTKVTNG
-418 SEDDKKKDEIVNK
+418 SVAENDKSQDQIVNK
-431 SGFFPAHEKSEKDSS
+431 SGFFPAHDKSEKAPS

-453 KSKATIDFGFLQ
+453 KSNATIDFGFLQ
-465 VHKFYMKDGVKT
+465 VHKYYMNGNTKT
-477 NLAGAKFRIFAD
+477 DLAGAKFRIFAD
-489 KDKANA
+489 KDKAKA
-495 CAKELADLTKKLNKI
+495 CAKGLADLSKKASEI
-510 EACKAASTLAD
+510 PECEAASNLAD
-521 APKDPQAGATTD
+521 APATAPADGTTAD
-533 LKTTTAT
+533 LKTTAAT
-540 DANGNFA
+540 DAKGNFT

-578 TVQKDSATPEEF
+578 TVQKDSAKQEEF
-590 EDLPLSNKG
+590 EDLKLSSKG

>member
-29 VSGVAWGSPNQLQ
+29 VSGVAWAARPPVHQ
-42 GPPDRPAPAP
+42 GGAKPKDP
-52 WTVGAPSKGTIK
+52 WVEGAPKTGTIT
-64 IVKCEKDTNPTQDT
+64 ILKCEKKKADDKDTSQTQ
-78 AKPQSGK
+78 
-85 IDPNAQTNPCPTG
+85 CPTG
-98 FKPLAGAEF
+98 FKPLKGAKF
-107 TLTKVTSIKEDK
+107 TLTKVTSVKE
-119 TTDQGTTKVDVPLDL
+119 GNENVALDL
-134 KSFDS
+134 SKFES

-156 DNGDEITLGTITTGD
+156 ENGDEITLGTTKSGD
-171 TKNVFTS
+171 GQNVFES
-178 ETKKNGSA
+178 AETGEDGQVKFENK
-186 TFKDIDLG
+186 DLG

-203 PDGYMVSDTKSFY
+203 PTGYMVSDTKSFY
-216 MTLPLSEYTT
+216 MTLPLPEYTT

-281 KFKSEKT
+281 KFKSEKA

-308 KNIDKTVVK
+308 ETIHKTVVK

-323 EKVTNDDTT
+323 EEVTNDNTS
-332 TYYKVEEPI
+332 TYYEVEDPI
-341 ANSTQEN
+341 ENSTQEN
-348 YKNDDANENQ
+348 YESDDANENQ

-365 TRILVKFEKAGLE
+365 TRILVTFEKAGLE
-378 KIADAINACKTNGET
+378 KIADAINKCKNNGDT

-405 DDFKTVPNKIKDM
+405 DTFKTVPTATNSM
-418 SEDDKKKDEIVNK
+418 SEEDKKKDEIVNK
-431 SGFFPAHEKSEKDSS
+431 SGFFPAHEKSEKAPS

-453 KSKATIDFGFLQ
+453 KSNATIDFGFLQ
-465 VHKFYMKDGVKT
+465 VHKYYMNGNTKT
-477 NLAGAKFRIFAD
+477 DLAGAKFRIFAD
-489 KDKANA
+489 KDKAKA
-495 CAKELADLTKKLNKI
+495 CAQGLADLTKKASEI
-510 EACKAASTLAD
+510 PECEAASTLAD
-521 APKDPQAGATTD
+521 APATAPADGTTTD
-533 LKTTTAT
+533 LKTTAAT
-540 DANGNFA
+540 DAKGNFT

>member
-1 MNRFSRKFAA
+1 MNRFSRKFVA
-11 TLVSLAMAGTLCI
+11 TLVSLAMSGALCI

-29 VSGVAWGSPNQLQ
+29 VSGVAWAAHPKYVPQ
-42 GPPDRPAPAP
+42 GGQSKDPWDEKAPK
-52 WTVGAPSKGTIK
+52 TGTIT
-64 IVKCEKDTNPTQDT
+64 ILKCEKKKADDQDT
-78 AKPQSGK
+78 S
-85 IDPNAQTNPCPTG
+85 QTQCPAG
-98 FKPLAGAEF
+98 FKPLKGAKF
-107 TLTKVTSIKEDK
+107 TLTKVTSVKEGNENV
-119 TTDQGTTKVDVPLDL
+119 TLDL
-134 KSFDS
+134 SKFES

-151 DHTIK
+151 NHTIK
-156 DNGDEITLGTITTGD
+156 ENGDEITLGTTKSGDGQNVFESAETGD
-171 TKNVFTS
+171 DGQVKFEN
-178 ETKKNGSA
+178 K
-186 TFKDIDLG
+186 DLG
-194 LYKVEETQV
+194 LYKVEETKV

-216 MTLPLSEYTT
+216 MTLPLPEYTT

-251 TSDSIEKVYDKAKFA
+251 TSDSIQKVYDKAKFA

-288 LTAEDLQGYKVFDD
+288 LTVEDLQGYKVFDD

-308 KNIDKTVVK
+308 KTIDKTVVK

-365 TRILVKFEKAGLE
+365 TRILVTFEKEGLE
-378 KIADAINACKTNGET
+378 KIADAINKCKNNGDT

-405 DDFKTVPNKIKDM
+405 DTYKNTKVANG
-418 SEDDKKKDEIVNK
+418 SVAENDKSQDQIVNK
-431 SGFFPAHEKSEKDSS
+431 SGFFPAHEKSEKAPS
-446 PIIPDGE
+446 PIIPNGE
-453 KSKATIDFGFLQ
+453 KSNATIDFGFLQ
-465 VHKFYMKDGVKT
+465 VHKYYMNGNTKT
-477 NLAGAKFRIFAD
+477 DLPGAKFRIFAD
-489 KDKANA
+489 KDKAKA
-495 CAKELADLTKKLNKI
+495 CAQGLADLSKKASEI
-510 EACKAASTLAD
+510 PECEAASTLAD
-521 APKDPQAGATTD
+521 APATAPADGTNAD
-533 LKTTTAT
+533 LKTTAAT
-540 DANGNFA
+540 DAKGNFT

-590 EDLPLSNKG
+590 EDLKLSSKG

>member
-29 VSGVAWGSPNQLQ
+29 VSGVAWAAHPKYVPQ
-42 GPPDRPAPAP
+42 GGQSKDPWDEKAPK
-52 WTVGAPSKGTIK
+52 TGTIT
-64 IVKCEKDTNPTQDT
+64 ILKCEKKKADDQDT
-78 AKPQSGK
+78 S
-85 IDPNAQTNPCPTG
+85 QTQCPAG
-98 FKPLAGAEF
+98 FKPLKGAKF
-107 TLTKVTSIKEDK
+107 TLTKVTSVKEGNENV
-119 TTDQGTTKVDVPLDL
+119 TLDL
-134 KSFDS
+134 SKFES

-151 DHTIK
+151 NHTIK
-156 DNGDEITLGTITTGD
+156 ENGDEITLGTTKSGD
-171 TKNVFTS
+171 GQNVFES
-178 ETKKNGSA
+178 AETGEDGQVKFENKA
-186 TFKDIDLG
+186 LG

-203 PDGYMVSDTKSFY
+203 PTGYMVSDTKSFY
-216 MTLPLSEYTT
+216 MTLPLPEYTT
-226 TGEGDNAKTSVKYN
+226 TGEGDNVKTSVKYN

-288 LTAEDLQGYKVFDD
+288 LTSEDLQGYKVFDD

-308 KNIDKTVVK
+308 KTIDKTVVK

-323 EKVTNDDTT
+323 EEVTNDDTT

-378 KIADAINACKTNGET
+378 KIAGAINACKNNGDT

-405 DDFKTVPNKIKDM
+405 DTYKNTKVTNG
-418 SEDDKKKDEIVNK
+418 SVAENDKSQDEIVNK
-431 SGFFPAHEKSEKDSS
+431 SGFFPAHEKSEKAPS

-453 KSKATIDFGFLQ
+453 KSNATIDFGFLQ
-465 VHKFYMKDGVKT
+465 VHKYYMNGNTKT
-477 NLAGAKFRIFAD
+477 DLAGAKFRIFAD
-489 KDKANA
+489 KDKAKA
-495 CAKELADLTKKLNKI
+495 CAKGLADLTKKASEI
-510 EACKAASTLAD
+510 PECEAASTLAD
-521 APKDPQAGATTD
+521 APKDSQAGATTD
-533 LKTTTAT
+533 LKTTAAT
-540 DANGNFA
+540 DAKGNFT

-590 EDLPLSNKG
+590 EDLPLSSKG

>member
-1 MNRFSRKFAA
+1 MNRLSRKFVAA
-11 TLVSLAMAGTLCI
+11 VSSLAMAGTLCV

-29 VSGVAWGSPNQLQ
+29 VSGVAWAVPRPPVHQ
-42 GPPDRPAPAP
+42 GGAKPKDPWVENAPK
-52 WTVGAPSKGTIK
+52 TGTIT
-64 IVKCEKDTNPTQDT
+64 ILKCEKKKADDKDTSQTQ
-78 AKPQSGK
+78 
-85 IDPNAQTNPCPTG
+85 CPTG
-98 FKPLAGAEF
+98 FKPLKGAKF
-107 TLTKVTSIKEDK
+107 TLTKVTSVKEGNENV
-119 TTDQGTTKVDVPLDL
+119 TLDL
-134 KSFDS
+134 SKFES

-156 DNGDEITLGTITTGD
+156 ENGDEITLGTTKSGD
-171 TKNVFTS
+171 GQNVFES
-178 ETKKNGSA
+178 AETGEDGQVKFENK
-186 TFKDIDLG
+186 DLG

-203 PDGYMVSDTKSFY
+203 PTGYMVSDTKSFY
-216 MTLPLSEYTT
+216 MTLPLPEYTT

-281 KFKSEKT
+281 KFKSEKA
-288 LTAEDLQGYKVFDD
+288 LTSEDLQGYKVFDD

-308 KNIDKTVVK
+308 KTIDKTVVK

-323 EKVTNDDTT
+323 EEVTNNDTT
-332 TYYKVEEPI
+332 TYYNVEDPI

-378 KIADAINACKTNGET
+378 KIADAINACKNNGDT
-393 VNVEVNLEFELS
+393 VNVEVKLEFELS

-431 SGFFPAHEKSEKDSS
+431 SGFFPAHEKSEKAPS

-453 KSKATIDFGFLQ
+453 KSNATIDFGFLQ
-465 VHKFYMKDGVKT
+465 VHKYYMNGNTKT
-477 NLAGAKFRIFAD
+477 DLAGAKFRIFAD
-489 KDKANA
+489 KDKAKA
-495 CAKELADLTKKLNKI
+495 CAKGLADLTKKASEI
-510 EACKAASTLAD
+510 PECEAASTLAD
-521 APKDPQAGATTD
+521 APKDSQAGATTD
-533 LKTTTAT
+533 LKTTAAT
-540 DANGNFA
+540 NADGNFA
-547 TPYKVRAKDT
+547 TPYKVRANDT

-566 QGYALSPEVHEV
+566 SGYALSPEVHEV

-590 EDLPLSNKG
+590 EDLKLSSKG

>member
-1 MNRFSRKFAA
+1 MNRLSRKFVAA
-11 TLVSLAMAGTLCI
+11 VSSLAMAGTLCV

-29 VSGVAWGSPNQLQ
+29 VSGVAWAVPRPPVHQ
-42 GPPDRPAPAP
+42 GGAKPKDPWVENAPK
-52 WTVGAPSKGTIK
+52 TGTIT
-64 IVKCEKDTNPTQDT
+64 ILKCEKKKADDKDTSQTQ
-78 AKPQSGK
+78 
-85 IDPNAQTNPCPTG
+85 CPTG
-98 FKPLAGAEF
+98 FKPLKGAKF
-107 TLTKVTSIKEDK
+107 TLTKVTSVKE
-119 TTDQGTTKVDVPLDL
+119 GNENVALDL
-134 KSFDS
+134 SKFES

-156 DNGDEITLGTITTGD
+156 ENGDEITLGTTKSGD
-171 TKNVFTS
+171 GQNVFES
-178 ETKKNGSA
+178 AETGEDGQVKFENK
-186 TFKDIDLG
+186 DLG
-194 LYKVEETQV
+194 LYKVEETKV

-216 MTLPLSEYTT
+216 MTLPLPEYTT

-281 KFKSEKT
+281 KFKSEKA
-288 LTAEDLQGYKVFDD
+288 LTSEDLQGYKVFDD

-308 KNIDKTVVK
+308 KTIDKTVVK

-323 EKVTNDDTT
+323 EEVTNNDTT
-332 TYYKVEEPI
+332 TYYNVEDPI

-365 TRILVKFEKAGLE
+365 TRILVTFEKAGLE
-378 KIADAINACKTNGET
+378 KIAGAINACKNNGDT

-405 DDFKTVPNKIKDM
+405 DTYKNTKVTNG
-418 SEDDKKKDEIVNK
+418 SVAENDKSQDQIVNK
-431 SGFFPAHEKSEKDSS
+431 SGFFPAHEKSEKAPS

-453 KSKATIDFGFLQ
+453 KSNATIDFGFLQ
-465 VHKFYMKDGVKT
+465 VHKYYMNGNTKT
-477 NLAGAKFRIFAD
+477 DLAGAKFRIFAD
-489 KDKANA
+489 KDKAKA
-495 CAKELADLTKKLNKI
+495 CAQGLADLTKKASEI
-510 EACKAASTLAD
+510 PECEAASTLAD
-521 APKDPQAGATTD
+521 APATAPADGTTTD
-533 LKTTTAT
+533 LKTTAAT
-540 DANGNFA
+540 DAKGNFT

>member
-1 MNRFSRKFAA
+1 MNRLSRKFVAA
-11 TLVSLAMAGTLCI
+11 VSSLAMAGTLCV

-29 VSGVAWGSPNQLQ
+29 VSGVAWAVPRPPVHQ
-42 GPPDRPAPAP
+42 GGAKPKDPWVENAPK
-52 WTVGAPSKGTIK
+52 TGTIT
-64 IVKCEKDTNPTQDT
+64 ILKCEKKKADDKDTSQTQ
-78 AKPQSGK
+78 
-85 IDPNAQTNPCPTG
+85 CPTG
-98 FKPLAGAEF
+98 FKPLKGAKF
-107 TLTKVTSIKEDK
+107 TLTKVTSVKEGNENV
-119 TTDQGTTKVDVPLDL
+119 TLDL
-134 KSFDS
+134 SKFES

-151 DHTIK
+151 NHTIK
-156 DNGDEITLGTITTGD
+156 ENGDEITLGTTKSGD
-171 TKNVFTS
+171 GQNVFES
-178 ETKKNGSA
+178 AETGEDGQVKFENK
-186 TFKDIDLG
+186 DLG
-194 LYKVEETQV
+194 LYKVEETKV

-216 MTLPLSEYTT
+216 MTLPLPEYTT

-281 KFKSEKT
+281 KFKSEKA

-308 KNIDKTVVK
+308 KTIDKAVVK

-323 EKVTNDDTT
+323 EEVKNNDTT
-332 TYYKVEEPI
+332 TYYNVEDPI
-341 ANSTQEN
+341 ANSTQDD

-378 KIADAINACKTNGET
+378 KIADAINACKNNGDT

-405 DDFKTVPNKIKDM
+405 DTYKNTKVTNGSVADN
-418 SEDDKKKDEIVNK
+418 DKSQDEIVNK
-431 SGFFPAHEKSEKDSS
+431 SGFFPAHEKSEKAPS
-446 PIIPDGE
+446 PIIPNGE
-453 KSKATIDFGFLQ
+453 KSNATIDFGFLQ
-465 VHKFYMKDGVKT
+465 VHKYYMNGSTKT
-477 NLAGAKFRIFAD
+477 DLAGAKFRIFAD
-489 KDKANA
+489 KDKAKA
-495 CAKELADLTKKLNKI
+495 CAQGLADLTKKASEI
-510 EACKAASTLAD
+510 PECEAASTLAD
-521 APKDPQAGATTD
+521 APKDPQAGTTTD
-533 LKTTTAT
+533 LKTTAAT
-540 DANGNFA
+540 DAKGNFT

-590 EDLPLSNKG
+590 EDLKLSSKG

>member
-1 MNRFSRKFAA
+1 MNRFSRKFVA
-11 TLVSLAMAGTLCI
+11 TLVSLAMSGALCI

-29 VSGVAWGSPNQLQ
+29 VSGVAWAVPR
-42 GPPDRPAPAP
+42 PPVHQDPVKPKNPWVENAPK
-52 WTVGAPSKGTIK
+52 TGTIT
-64 IVKCEKDTNPTQDT
+64 ILKCEKGTTSSQTQ
-78 AKPQSGK
+78 
-85 IDPNAQTNPCPTG
+85 CPTG
-98 FKPLAGAEF
+98 FKPLKGAKF
-107 TLTKVTSIKEDK
+107 TLTKVLSVKEDQK
-119 TTDQGTTKVDVPLDL
+119 TDQGGTTKVDVPLDL

-151 DHTIK
+151 NHTIK
-156 DNGDEITLGTITTGD
+156 ENGDEITLGTTKSGD
-171 TKNVFTS
+171 GQNVFES
-178 ETKKNGSA
+178 AETGEDGQVKFENK
-186 TFKDIDLG
+186 DLG
-194 LYKVEETQV
+194 LYKVEETKV

-216 MTLPLSEYTT
+216 MTLPLPEYTT

-281 KFKSEKT
+281 KFKSEKA

-308 KNIDKTVVK
+308 KTIDKTVVK

-323 EKVTNDDTT
+323 EEVKNNDTT
-332 TYYKVEEPI
+332 TYYKVEDPI

-365 TRILVKFEKAGLE
+365 TRILVTFEKAGLE
-378 KIADAINACKTNGET
+378 KIAGAINACKNNGDT

-405 DDFKTVPNKIKDM
+405 DTYKNTKVTNG
-418 SEDDKKKDEIVNK
+418 SVAENDKSQDQIVNK
-431 SGFFPAHEKSEKDSS
+431 SGFFPAHEKSEKAPS

-453 KSKATIDFGFLQ
+453 KSNATIDFGFLQ
-465 VHKFYMKDGVKT
+465 VHKYYMNGNTKT
-477 NLAGAKFRIFAD
+477 DLAGAKFRIFAD
-489 KDKANA
+489 KDKAKA
-495 CAKELADLTKKLNKI
+495 CAQGLADLTKKASEI
-510 EACKAASTLAD
+510 PECEAASTLAD
-521 APKDPQAGATTD
+521 APATAPADGTTTD
-533 LKTTTAT
+533 LKTTAAT
-540 DANGNFA
+540 DAKGNFT

-590 EDLPLSNKG
+590 EDLKLSSKG

>member
-1 MNRFSRKFAA
+1 MNRFSRKFVA
-11 TLVSLAMAGTLCI
+11 TLVSLAMSGALCI

-29 VSGVAWGSPNQLQ
+29 VSGVAWAVPRPPVHQ
-42 GPPDRPAPAP
+42 GGAKPKDP
-52 WTVGAPSKGTIK
+52 WVEGAPKTGTIT
-64 IVKCEKDTNPTQDT
+64 ILKCEKKKADDKDT
-78 AKPQSGK
+78 S
-85 IDPNAQTNPCPTG
+85 QTECPTG
-98 FKPLAGAEF
+98 FKPLKGAKF
-107 TLTKVTSIKEDK
+107 TLTKVTSVKEGNENV
-119 TTDQGTTKVDVPLDL
+119 TLDL
-134 KSFDS
+134 SKFES

-151 DHTIK
+151 NHTIK
-156 DNGDEITLGTITTGD
+156 ENGDEITLGTTKSGD
-171 TKNVFTS
+171 GQNVFES
-178 ETKKNGSA
+178 AETGEDGQVKFENK
-186 TFKDIDLG
+186 DLG
-194 LYKVEETQV
+194 LYKVEETKV

-216 MTLPLSEYTT
+216 MTLPLPEYTT

-281 KFKSEKT
+281 KFKSEKA
-288 LTAEDLQGYKVFDD
+288 LTVDDLQGYKVFDD

-308 KNIDKTVVK
+308 KTIDKTVVK

-323 EKVTNDDTT
+323 EEVTNNDTT

-341 ANSTQEN
+341 ANSTQDD

-365 TRILVKFEKAGLE
+365 TRILVTFEKAGLE
-378 KIADAINACKTNGET
+378 KIADAINACKNNGDT

-405 DDFKTVPNKIKDM
+405 DTYKNTKVTNGSVADN
-418 SEDDKKKDEIVNK
+418 DKSQDEIVNK
-431 SGFFPAHEKSEKDSS
+431 SGFFPAHEKSEKAPS
-446 PIIPDGE
+446 PIIPNGE
-453 KSKATIDFGFLQ
+453 KSNATIDFGFLQ
-465 VHKFYMKDGVKT
+465 VHKYYMNGSTKT
-477 NLAGAKFRIFAD
+477 DLAGAKFRIFAD
-489 KDKANA
+489 KDKAKA
-495 CAKELADLTKKLNKI
+495 CAQGLADLTKKASEI
-510 EACKAASTLAD
+510 PECEAASTLAD
-521 APKDPQAGATTD
+521 APKDPQAGTTTD
-533 LKTTTAT
+533 LKTTAAT
-540 DANGNFA
+540 DAKGNFT

-590 EDLPLSNKG
+590 EDLKLSSKG

>member
-1 MNRFSRKFAA
+1 MNRFSRKFVA
-11 TLVSLAMAGTLCI
+11 TLVSLAMSGALCI

-29 VSGVAWGSPNQLQ
+29 VSGVAWAARPPVHQ
-42 GPPDRPAPAP
+42 GGAKPKDP
-52 WTVGAPSKGTIK
+52 WVEGAPKTGTIT
-64 IVKCEKDTNPTQDT
+64 ILKCEKKKADDKDTSQTQ
-78 AKPQSGK
+78 
-85 IDPNAQTNPCPTG
+85 CPTG
-98 FKPLAGAEF
+98 FKPLKGAKF
-107 TLTKVTSIKEDK
+107 TLTKVLSVKEEQK
-119 TTDQGTTKVDVPLDL
+119 NDQGTTKVDVPLDL
-134 KSFDS
+134 SKFES

-156 DNGDEITLGTITTGD
+156 ESGNDADITLGTTKSGATQDVFESTETGED
-171 TKNVFTS
+171 GKV
-178 ETKKNGSA
+178 
-186 TFKDIDLG
+186 TFNDLALG
-194 LYKVEETQV
+194 LYKVEETKV
-203 PDGYMVSDTKSFY
+203 PDGYMVSDMKSFY
-216 MTLPLSEYTT
+216 MTLPLPEYTT
-226 TGEGDNAKTSVKYN
+226 TVKYN

-308 KNIDKTVVK
+308 KTIDKAVVK

-323 EKVTNDDTT
+323 EEVKNNDTT
-332 TYYKVEEPI
+332 TYYKVEDPI
-341 ANSTQEN
+341 ANSTQDD

-378 KIADAINACKTNGET
+378 KIADAINACKNNGDT

-405 DDFKTVPNKIKDM
+405 DTYKNTKVTNGSVADN
-418 SEDDKKKDEIVNK
+418 DKSQDEIVNK
-431 SGFFPAHEKSEKDSS
+431 SGFFPAHEKSEKAPS
-446 PIIPDGE
+446 PIIPNGE
-453 KSKATIDFGFLQ
+453 KSNATIDFGFLQ
-465 VHKFYMKDGVKT
+465 VHKYYMNGSTKT
-477 NLAGAKFRIFAD
+477 DLAGAKFRIFAD
-489 KDKANA
+489 KDKAKA
-495 CAKELADLTKKLNKI
+495 CAQGLADLTKKASEI
-510 EACKAASTLAD
+510 PECEAASTLAD
-521 APKDPQAGATTD
+521 APKDPQAGTTTD
-533 LKTTTAT
+533 LKTTAAT
-540 DANGNFA
+540 DAKGNFT

-590 EDLPLSNKG
+590 EDLKLSSKG

>member
-11 TLVSLAMAGTLCI
+11 TLVSLAMSGALCI

-29 VSGVAWGSPNQLQ
+29 VSGVAWAVPRPPVHQ
-42 GPPDRPAPAP
+42 GGAKSKDPWGENAPK
-52 WTVGAPSKGTIK
+52 TGTIT
-64 IVKCEKDTNPTQDT
+64 ILKCEKKKADDKDT
-78 AKPQSGK
+78 S
-85 IDPNAQTNPCPTG
+85 QTECPAG
-98 FKPLAGAEF
+98 FKPLKGAKF
-107 TLTKVTSIKEDK
+107 TLTKVTSVKEGNENV
-119 TTDQGTTKVDVPLDL
+119 TLDL
-134 KSFDS
+134 SKFES

-156 DNGDEITLGTITTGD
+156 ENGDEITLGTTKSGD
-171 TKNVFTS
+171 GQNVFES
-178 ETKKNGSA
+178 AETGEDGQVKFENK
-186 TFKDIDLG
+186 DLG
-194 LYKVEETQV
+194 LYKVEETKV

-216 MTLPLSEYTT
+216 MTLPLPEYTT

-281 KFKSEKT
+281 KFKSEKA

-302 APTAAF
+302 APTSAF
-308 KNIDKTVVK
+308 KTIDKAVVK

-323 EKVTNDDTT
+323 EEVKNNDTT
-332 TYYKVEEPI
+332 TYYNVEDPI
-341 ANSTQEN
+341 ANSTQDD

-378 KIADAINACKTNGET
+378 KIADAINACKNNGDT

-405 DDFKTVPNKIKDM
+405 DTYKNTKVTNGSVADN
-418 SEDDKKKDEIVNK
+418 DKSQDEIVNK
-431 SGFFPAHEKSEKDSS
+431 SGFFPAHEKSEKAPS
-446 PIIPDGE
+446 PIIPNGE
-453 KSKATIDFGFLQ
+453 KSNATIDFGFLQ
-465 VHKFYMKDGVKT
+465 VHKYYMNGNTKT
-477 NLAGAKFRIFAD
+477 DLAGAKFRIFAD
-489 KDKANA
+489 KDKAKA
-495 CAKELADLTKKLNKI
+495 CAQGLADLTKKASEI
-510 EACKAASTLAD
+510 PECEAASTLAD
-521 APKDPQAGATTD
+521 APKDPQAGTTTD
-533 LKTTTAT
+533 LKTTAAT
-540 DANGNFA
+540 DAKGNFT

-578 TVQKDSATPEEF
+578 TVQKDAATPEEF
-590 EDLPLSNKG
+590 EDLKLSNKG